1 MLDLE
6 ILNESAK
13 EVDKDSYTLIEN
25 AIKTSLDF
33 MGIDENISASV
44 FLVNGEKI
52 KAINRDYRGV
62 DKVTDVLSFP
72 MDLVDFIY
80 YEARPEEFFKDQ
92 EIFQPQY
99 FLGDIFI
106 NLDKIKD
113 QAQEYGHSQDREL
126 SYLTV
131 HSLLHL
137 LGYDHIEEDDRL
149 IMRPREDAI
158 MERLGI
164 QRWKEIEIKI

>member
-6 ILNESAK
+6 ILNESGK
-13 EVDKDSYTLIEN
+13 EVDENSFALIEN
-25 AIKTSLDF
+25 AIKTSLAF

-44 FLVNGEKI
+44 FLVDGEKI
-52 KAINRDYRGV
+52 HEVNRDYRIV

-72 MDLVDFIY
+72 MDLVDFIS
-80 YEARPEEFFKDQ
+80 YEGRAEEFFRDQ
-92 EIFQPQY
+92 EVCQPQY

-106 NLDKIKD
+106 NLDRIKD
-113 QAQEYGHSQDREL
+113 QAQEYGHSEEREL

-137 LGYDHIEEDDRL
+137 LGYDHIEEEDRL

-164 QRWKEIEIKI
+164 LRWKETRTKT

>member
-1 MLDLE
+1 MPKTGGDFMLDLE

-164 QRWKEIEIKI
+164 QR

>member
-33 MGIDENISASV
+33 MGINENILASV

-52 KAINRDYRGV
+52 KEINRDYRSV

-72 MDLVDFIY
+72 MDLVDFIS
-80 YEARPEEFFKDQ
+80 YEGRAEEFFKDQ
-92 EIFQPQY
+92 EVCQPQY

-106 NLDKIKD
+106 NLDRIKD
-113 QAQEYGHSQDREL
+113 QAQEYGHSEEREL

-164 QRWKEIEIKI
+164 LRWKEIEIKI

>member
-6 ILNESAK
+6 ILNESGK
-13 EVDKDSYTLIEN
+13 EVDENSFALIEN
-25 AIKTSLDF
+25 AIKTSLAF

-44 FLVNGEKI
+44 FLVDGEKI
-52 KAINRDYRGV
+52 HEVNRDYRNV

-72 MDLVDFIY
+72 MDLVDFIS
-80 YEARPEEFFKDQ
+80 YEGRAEEFFRDQ
-92 EIFQPQY
+92 EVCQPQY

-106 NLDKIKD
+106 NLDRIKD
-113 QAQEYGHSQDREL
+113 QAQEYGHSEEREL

-137 LGYDHIEEDDRL
+137 LGYDHIEEEDRL

-164 QRWKEIEIKI
+164 LR

>member
-6 ILNESAK
+6 ILNESGK
-13 EVDKDSYTLIEN
+13 DVDENSYALIEN
-25 AIKTSLDF
+25 AIKTSLAF

-52 KAINRDYRGV
+52 QEVNRDYRNV

-72 MDLVDFIY
+72 MDLVNFIF
-80 YEARPEEFFKDQ
+80 YEGRAKEFFEAQ
-92 EIFQPQY
+92 EVHQVQY

-106 NLDKIKD
+106 NLDRIKD
-113 QAQEYGHSQDREL
+113 QALEYGHSEEREL

-137 LGYDHIEEDDRL
+137 LGYDHIEEGDRL

-164 QRWKEIEIKI
+164 LRWKETRTKI

>member
-6 ILNESAK
+6 ILNESGK
-13 EVDKDSYTLIEN
+13 EVDENSFALIEN
-25 AIKTSLDF
+25 AIKTSLAF

-44 FLVNGEKI
+44 FLVDGEKI
-52 KAINRDYRGV
+52 HEVNRDYRNV
-62 DKVTDVLSFP
+62 DKVTDVVSFP
-72 MDLVDFIY
+72 MDLVDFIS
-80 YEARPEEFFKDQ
+80 YEGRAEEFFRDQ
-92 EIFQPQY
+92 EVCQPQY

-106 NLDKIKD
+106 NLDRIKD
-113 QAQEYGHSQDREL
+113 QAQEYGHSEERGL

-137 LGYDHIEEDDRL
+137 LGYDHIEEEDRL

-164 QRWKEIEIKI
+164 LR